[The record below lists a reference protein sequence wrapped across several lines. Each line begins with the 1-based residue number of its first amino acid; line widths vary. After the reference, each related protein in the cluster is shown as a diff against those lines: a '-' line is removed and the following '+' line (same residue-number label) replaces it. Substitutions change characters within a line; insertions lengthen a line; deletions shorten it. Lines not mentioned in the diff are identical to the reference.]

1 MAIPD
6 IVVIRDPRKR
16 VTWQLSVIFAFH
28 IESDRIRVYVR
39 VRPRTLEESNRQEE
53 FGVEYNKF
61 EVSKCSS
68 KVEIDSVIKT
78 PRVPSFF
85 FFFTLIKLILFWYCI
100 SLLICH
106 IRKQFSKGLSYFLEL
121 SYWNS
126 IAYSPCFDCNYIV
139 SRFMHWIIEQWN
151 EHCILLT
158 RVTNKLQADYLSILT
173 WISETEISKSLF
185 SLRFKSPLVYTVI

>member
-1 MAIPD
+1 MSAYGQELWKNQND
-6 IVVIRDPRKR
+6 KKSLALNTTSSRLVNVVRKSKLIAWSR
-16 VTWQLSVIFAFH
+16 VHEFH
-28 IESDRIRVYVR
+28 R
-39 VRPRTLEESNRQEE
+39 
-53 FGVEYNKF
+53 
-61 EVSKCSS
+61 
-68 KVEIDSVIKT
+68 
-78 PRVPSFF
+78 F
-85 FFFTLIKLILFWYCI
+85 FFFTLVKLILFWYCI

-126 IAYSPCFDCNYIV
+126 IAHSPCFDCNYMV

-151 EHCILLT
+151 EHCTLLT

-185 SLRFKSPLVYTVI
+185 SLRFKLPLVYTVI